1 MPTTR
6 STVLRIRRFPTSKD
20 KNTCF
25 RNGYTDPST
34 NFRTDDRLAWH
45 TSSGNLSGNPLC
57 AWGKAQ
63 RGIPGKLQF
72 PYLTPYIPV
81 VPSVAPLNR
90 VLYFSYENTK
100 TESDKTESGK
110 QKNEREYYHR
120 GIVSDDIQ
128 NVVLIIILQCFQKKI
143 QLFLLPRDEK

>member
-1 MPTTR
+1 
-6 STVLRIRRFPTSKD
+6 VLRIRRFPTSKD

-90 VLYFSYENTK
+90 ILYLSDENIK
-100 TESDKTESGK
+100 TESYKTESGK

-128 NVVLIIILQCFQKKI
+128 NVVLIIIPPI
-143 QLFLLPRDEK
+143 D